1 MHRRST
7 ATKLSSNVPLR
18 LGLTLGL
25 SIDLLALLIALP
37 SQAETPHWVTPIA
50 AIPVAQTPAA
60 PKSVAQTP
68 IVQTPIIQPSIV
80 PTVIE
85 TPIIETPIV
94 ETPTVKTPSIETPIA
109 ASSGPIEILSP
120 KPNDL
125 LDIASATV
133 TLRYPIG
140 TTIDL
145 KVNGTSVSSSL
156 IGRTE
161 TDKKTG
167 QVTQTWYGVTM
178 TSGDNQI
185 TADVPGLPQAKTRVT
200 VRGTIAK
207 LSLSTAETRV
217 PADGRSTIT
226 ISGTLL
232 DDRNNR
238 SNSDALV
245 TLKPS
250 AGEFVEPDA
259 DSAQPGYQVQ
269 ARNGEFR
276 ASLRSTSEAQSVR
289 IQAKIGSLDAF
300 TQIQFETSLRPS
312 IATGVVDLRFGKR
325 GLDYR
330 GSFRD
335 FLPADRSSGSKSGYE
350 LSSSGAVF
358 ATGKVGGWLLTG
370 ALNTDRPL
378 NKTCDGANSLFRS
391 VQFCEQAYP
400 VVGDSSNREVLTPS
414 TDRLYLKLER
424 STAFGH
430 DYAMWGDYNTEEFAT
445 ASQQFTATSRA
456 LHGFKANANLGNLQL
471 SGLYATNIQGFQRD
485 SLAPDGTS
493 GTYILSR
500 RLILNG
506 SENLTL
512 ELEELNRPGTV
523 LDRKSLNRGQDY
535 DIDYDRGTINF
546 RQPILRT
553 ELNEAGEILL
563 RKIVVTYQ
571 YDNANSDGQSGG
583 KNDANLI
590 AARARY
596 HISKL
601 AGRESWIGASYLRER
616 QGDRQ
621 FQLYGADGLITFA
634 KGSVIAEYA
643 RSSNSADLVNAT
655 GAVSGSAYRV
665 EAQYQPTKATQLRA
679 YYRHTDP
686 GFANNATISFVPGQ
700 TRYGATA
707 STALSPNTQLRL
719 QYDHEDNQGVA
730 PRPLEITE
738 DGILAPPGS
747 ATKLG
752 LDNSL
757 TTISAGLQQKLGQSS
772 VTADYIHRDRTDR
785 VNPGNSSRSDQLRT
799 NLTVPLSS
807 KLTFTALNETTL
819 SASTDALY
827 GDRTALAL
835 NWALL
840 PGINLQAGQQFFGR
854 GANSG
859 QSVSNIGLNG
869 EYKLGSDTTLKAR
882 YGIVGGVNSWTTQGA
897 IGLNQGW
904 TIAPGLR
911 ADLTYEHLFG
921 GFFGQTAAGGR
932 TSQPF
937 TRGQTAS
944 SIGFAGGDS
953 YSLGLDYTGSPTLQ
967 ANMRYEHRSSSSGS
981 NTVFNGGI
989 TGKLSPAITALVRYQ
1004 QSGTSNQQLQ
1014 GLGDSRS
1021 LKVGLA
1027 YRNPNSDKFNA
1038 LLRYEYRNSP
1048 SIAPNSILLGS
1059 GSGSIEQVIA
1069 AEAIYAPNAKWEL
1082 YSKFALRNSRT
1093 FLSEDLAGASTLT
1106 LAQLRAT
1113 YHLNYSWDLVGEAR
1127 WIGQPSLGYSETGAM
1142 VEAGYYLTP
1151 NLRLAAGYTFGKVS
1165 DRDFDGSRSEGGF
1178 HVGLTVKLTDLIDG
1192 FGRQKPVAKPV
1203 TTVPAPVPKL

>member
-1 MHRRST
+1 MSNRPQIGPRSLGSSISNFAPIPPSRLASQVAMHRRST
-7 ATKLSSNVPLR
+7 TPTTTPNWFLQI
-18 LGLTLGL
+18 GLPLGL
-25 SIDLLALLIALP
+25 SLDFIALLTALP
-37 SQAETPHWVTPIA
+37 SQAEAPRWVTPIVQGTTPLLA
-50 AIPVAQTPAA
+50 APSTPIPAQTA
-60 PKSVAQTP
+60 PPSVTQF
-68 IVQTPIIQPSIV
+68 
-80 PTVIE
+80 
-85 TPIIETPIV
+85 
-94 ETPTVKTPSIETPIA
+94 
-109 ASSGPIEILSP
+109 PIEILSP

-125 LDIASATV
+125 LDLASATI

-145 KVNGTSVSSSL
+145 KVNGNSVSPSL

-161 TDKKTG
+161 TDSKNG
-167 QVTQTWYGVTM
+167 QITQTWYGVTLA
-178 TSGDNQI
+178 SGDNSI
-185 TADVPGLPQAKTRVT
+185 TAETAGLPQAKTIVT
-200 VRGTIAK
+200 VRGAIAK
-207 LSLSTAETRV
+207 LTLATVETRI

-226 ISGTLL
+226 VTGTLL

-238 SNSDALV
+238 SSSDGLI

-259 DSAQPGYQVQ
+259 DSAQPGYQVRAKQ
-269 ARNGEFR
+269 GQFR
-276 ASLRSTSEAQSVR
+276 ASLRSTSQAQTVR
-289 IQAKIGSLDAF
+289 IQAKIANLDAF
-300 TQIQFETSLRPS
+300 TQVQFETSLRPS

-335 FLPADRSSGSKSGYE
+335 FLPADRRNGYE

-378 NKTCDGANSLFRS
+378 NQTCEGANALFRS
-391 VQFCEQAYP
+391 AQFCEQAYP
-400 VVGDSSNREVLTPS
+400 VVGDSSSQEVLTPS
-414 TDRLYLKLER
+414 TDRLYLKVER
-424 STAFGH
+424 SSVFGH
-430 DYAMWGDYNTEEFAT
+430 DYAMWGDYNTEEWAT

-485 SLAPDGTS
+485 TIAPDGTS
-493 GTYILSR
+493 GTYVLSR

-506 SENLTL
+506 SESLTL

-553 ELNEAGEILL
+553 ELDESGQILV

-571 YDNANSDGQSGG
+571 YDNDDQ
-583 KNDANLI
+583 DANLI

-596 HISKL
+596 HLSKTP
-601 AGRESWIGASYLRER
+601 GRESWIGTSYLRER

-621 FQLYGADGLITFA
+621 FQLYGADGLITFGN
-634 KGSVIAEYA
+634 GSLIAEYA
-643 RSSNSADLVNAT
+643 RSRNESEQM

-707 STALSPNTQLRL
+707 STALSPSTQIRL
-719 QYDHEDNQGVA
+719 QYDHEDNRGVE

-747 ATKLG
+747 ASNLG

-757 TTISAGLQQKLGQSS
+757 TTISAGLQQKLGQASL
-772 VTADYIHRDRTDR
+772 TADYIHRDRRDR
-785 VNPGNSSRSDQLRT
+785 VTPANSSRSDQLRT
-799 NLTVPLSS
+799 NLTIPLSS

-819 SASTDALY
+819 SATTDALY

-835 NWALL
+835 NWAIL

-854 GANSG
+854 GSNSG
-859 QSVSNIGLNG
+859 QSVTNLGLNG
-869 EYKLGSDTTLKAR
+869 EYKFGSDTTLKAR
-882 YGIVGGVNSWTTQGA
+882 YGIVGGLGGGLNNWTTQGA

-911 ADLTYEHLFG
+911 ADFTYEHLFG
-921 GFFGQTAAGGR
+921 GFFGQTGAGR
-932 TSQPF
+932 REAQPF

-953 YSLGLDYTGSPTLQ
+953 YSIGLDYTGRPDLQ
-967 ANMRYEHRSSSSGS
+967 ANLRYEHRSSSSGT
-981 NTVFNGGI
+981 NTNFNAGI
-989 TGKLSPAITALVRYQ
+989 TGKLSPALTALIRYQ

-1014 GLGDSRS
+1014 SLGDNRS
-1021 LKVGLA
+1021 FKVGLA
-1027 YRNPNSDKFNA
+1027 YRDPKSDKFNA
-1038 LLRYEYRNSP
+1038 LLRYEYRNNP
-1048 SIAPNSILLGS
+1048 AIAPNNILLGS
-1059 GSGSIEQVIA
+1059 GSGSVEQVIA
-1069 AEAIYAPNAKWEL
+1069 AEAIYAPSPKWEF
-1082 YSKFALRNSRT
+1082 YGKFALRNSRT
-1093 FLSEDLAGASTLT
+1093 FLAEDLAGSSTLT

-1127 WIGQPSLGYSETGAM
+1127 WIGQPSLGYSETGALI
-1142 VEAGYYLTP
+1142 EAGYYLTP

-1178 HVGLTVKLTDLIDG
+1178 HIGLTIKLTDLIDG
-1192 FGRQKPVAKPV
+1192 FGGQKPVAKPSA
-1203 TTVPAPVPKL
+1203 TVVAPVPKP